1 MGRKS
6 NSSIQEEESLAEEI
20 RNFACLYDKSCAD
33 YKDKHKKINAWKAV
47 EVGSVLKKVN
57 ERVL

>member
-6 NSSIQEEESLAEEI
+6 NSSIQEVESLAEEI

-33 YKDKHKKINAWKAV
+33 YKDMHKKINAWKAV
-47 EVGSVLKKVN
+47 E
-57 ERVL
+57 ERLVFEEGK